1 MVLID
6 HSASPKPLF
15 GKFRFWQIGASVYTK
30 PYGMWSMLEEK
41 TFQRCLLLNDLGKGK
56 LSKRLEFHT
65 TGRANQS
72 RPLFGT
78 TAQVKRNPIHAS
90 FAVELR

>member
-56 LSKRLEFHT
+56 LSKRLGVPYHGSGKPIAT
-65 TGRANQS
+65 TVRYD
-72 RPLFGT
+72 RPGK
-78 TAQVKRNPIHAS
+78 ANPIHAS